1 MKLIKEY
8 NPVILP
14 TYRYATFPC
23 DIFFENINF
32 DNILKEIGKH
42 YFHNPEAGLNTICS
56 LIRDE
61 INIKWRLNGFKTR
74 ARMKRVSTNQIKTI
88 RHSFIKATNNKEK
101 FIRIPFDAVSILFF
115 IIKML
120 NSIEK
125 NNPSVEA
132 HIKAMDNETIGD
144 YSYSKHI
151 EIFNDNIDRRLNQL
165 TDAELID
172 KYKSLRANLT
182 GQYSIM
188 LKNHSEVNWEND
200 DEYRIK

>member
-23 DIFFENINF
+23 DEIFENINF

-42 YFHNPEAGLNTICS
+42 YFHNSEAGLNTICS

-74 ARMKRVSTNQIKTI
+74 ARLKRVSTNQIKTI
-88 RHSFIKATNNKEK
+88 RRSFLKATNNEEK
-101 FIRIPFDAVSILFF
+101 IIRIPFDAVSILFF

-125 NNPSVEA
+125 NNSSVEA
-132 HIKAMDNETIGD
+132 HIIAMDNETIGD
-144 YSYSKHI
+144 YLYSEHI